1 MRILVLLFLLI
12 QLFQS
17 VLAYNINVDF
27 FSRFNDCFLDEYIA
41 QALNNNHDLKQTNQR
56 IEQYRQEVRQSL
68 AHELPSLSVSAN
80 YLGSHFPKGDFNFL
94 EKRNSFILPF
104 SVNYEPDFLLKNRD
118 KTRSK
123 KYLYKAQVANQKAT
137 YISLLTDV
145 ASTYVN
151 ILLLDYLIDKQ
162 KEILKDKD
170 ENLSFSFNKFN
181 FGVVDLIN
189 LNNSKEEVNAQKI
202 IYENLVKNLNNALY
216 NFSVLIGES
225 AENIKDIKRGTL
237 SDFEYQETIP
247 EIISSDL
254 IYSRPDVLEVENK
267 LKSAKIDVT
276 VAKKDFFPSFNITG
290 FLVFDTAGPGNF
302 FSWNSSFAYLIAGAT
317 QDIFKG
323 GAKLANLRLKK
334 ARYQELVELYKQT
347 DLVAIKEINNALNII
362 RQDKKTETHAIN
374 QLELERKTL
383 RVSKRKLDRGVIS
396 RVEYLN
402 NANSYHQ
409 QEQLTATSKASRL
422 VDYFTL
428 YKAVGG
434 EL

>member
-1 MRILVLLFLLI
+1 MRILILLILFL
-12 QLFQS
+12 QFFQMAF
-17 VLAYNINVDF
+17 AYYVNVDF
-27 FSRFNDCFLDEYIA
+27 FSKFNDCFLDEYISR
-41 QALNNNHDLKQTNQR
+41 ALNNNHDLKQANYR
-56 IEQYRQEVRQSL
+56 IEQFRQEISQSL
-68 AHELPSLSVSAN
+68 AQELPSLSVSAN

-104 SVNYEPDFLLKNRD
+104 LVNYEPDFLLKNRD

-123 KYLYKAQVANQKAT
+123 KYLYKAQAANRKGT

-145 ASTYVN
+145 ASAYVN
-151 ILLLDYLIDKQ
+151 ILLFDYLIEKQ
-162 KEILKDKD
+162 KQILKDKN

-225 AENIKDIKRGTL
+225 AENIQDLKRGTL
-237 SDFEYQETIP
+237 ENFEYIGSIP

-254 IYSRPDVLEVENK
+254 IYSRPDVVEVENK

-290 FLVFDTAGPGNF
+290 FLAFDTAGAGNF
-302 FSWNSSFAYLIAGAT
+302 FSWNSSFAYLVAGAT

-323 GAKLANLRLKK
+323 GAKIANLKLKK
-334 ARYQELVELYKQT
+334 ARYLELVELYKQT
-347 DLVAIKEINNALNII
+347 DLIAIKEINNALNII
-362 RQDKKTETHAIN
+362 KQDKKTEIHAQN
-374 QLELERKTL
+374 QLELEKRTMNL
-383 RVSKRKLDRGVIS
+383 SKRKLNRGIIS
-396 RVEYLN
+396 KVDFLN
-402 NANSYHQ
+402 DKNSFHQ
-409 QEQLTATSKASRL
+409 QEQLTAASKASRL